1 MTTLRAIFRLARATL
16 HLLGGSLTVALIF
29 PFISPSRRL
38 WLKQRWSR
46 QLLDALGVT
55 LKVGPDAMKW
65 PEGAAATSAVQ
76 GMIVANHIS
85 FLDIF
90 AINAL
95 APAAFVSKDDVRAW
109 PLIGWLCAYTDT
121 IFIERGSR
129 RAAHATRE
137 NLVAHLKEGRLVS
150 VFPEGTTSDG
160 HDVLPFHGALFQS
173 AIDAGA
179 TITPVVLRYSD
190 RSGNHSAAADYVGDT
205 SLLECFW
212 SIACANELV
221 VQLEVLQ
228 PISSEGA
235 DRRHLAAHAHHMV
248 AHGLRRF
255 NPSPKVSPAADR
267 ASGTPAGLPAVQP

>member
-1 MTTLRAIFRLARATL
+1 MTTLRALFRLARTTL
-16 HLLGGSLTVALIF
+16 HLLGGTLTVALVF
-29 PFISPSRRL
+29 PFISSSRRL
-38 WLKQRWSR
+38 RLKQRWSR
-46 QLLDALGVT
+46 QLLEALGVT
-55 LKVGPDAMKW
+55 LKVGAGDTVAP
-65 PEGAAATSAVQ
+65 ATPTVQ

-109 PLIGWLCAYTDT
+109 PLIGWLCANTDT

-129 RAAHATRE
+129 RAAQSTRE

-173 AIDAGA
+173 AIDAGT
-179 TITPVVLRYSD
+179 TITPVVLRYTNG
-190 RSGNHSAAADYVGDT
+190 SGCHSAAADYIGDT

-212 SIACANELV
+212 SIACASSLV
-221 VQLEVLQ
+221 IQLEILA
-228 PISSEGA
+228 PIASDGR
-235 DRRHLAAHAHHMV
+235 DRRHLAAHVHQVV
-248 AHGLRRF
+248 AQNLHTI
-255 NPSPKVSPAADR
+255 S
-267 ASGTPAGLPAVQP
+267 